1 MQNLDALFRLI
12 ATGSYWVI
20 VALWL
25 AILAMFLGKL
35 RRTHGHDEAFRVL
48 IIVLAIDAFR
58 TVFENLYFG
67 IYFNALYG
75 FFPNSFQHLLG
86 TPALLMLPKLANV
99 AAGVLVLALL
109 VRRWLP
115 TAEREREAL
124 VRTLHDS
131 QGETARLKNR
141 YQHLVDASPDLICSL
156 DRQGRFVDV
165 GARSQPMLGYAPGEL
180 TGTALASL
188 LEGEDAKSVDR
199 LLEAVCEQD
208 TAREA
213 TWQMVRKDGARVR
226 ITWSLACSATDHL
239 VIAVGRDTTQQ
250 FALEMQANRSQRLGS
265 VGQLTGGLAHDFN
278 NLLTVIL
285 GNAEQLAE
293 ELKGQPALAPLAQ
306 MIGGAAQ
313 RGAELT
319 QRLLAFAGRQALEPE
334 SVDTNCLIASMD
346 GLLRRALGEHIEIEV
361 TGGDGLWPA
370 LVDPAQL
377 ENALLNLC
385 LNARDA
391 MQPAGGR
398 LTILTANTHLDSEQA
413 LQQAGA
419 APGDYVQVAVS
430 DTGGGIGPEQLEHVF
445 EPFYTTKEPGKGTGL
460 GLSMVYGFIKQSRG
474 YITLHSQ
481 LGRGTTVAM
490 YLPRADVAAAPV
502 ATRRVAP
509 AEGGSATVLVVEDD
523 EMVRRYA
530 SSQLVALGYRV
541 IEAANGAAAMEVLQA
556 QVDID
561 LLFTDV
567 VMPGGMSGH
576 QLADAARVLR
586 PALQVLYTSGY
597 AENVIVHHG
606 RLDAGVH
613 LLQKPYR
620 REDLARQVRDALDAS
635 PVRDGR
641 PAAV

>member
-1 MQNLDALFRLI
+1 MQNLDDFFRLI

-25 AILAMFLGKL
+25 AIMVIFLGKL

-75 FFPNSFQHLLG
+75 FFPQSFQQLLG
-86 TPALLMLPKLANV
+86 VPALLMVPKLINV
-99 AAGVLVLALL
+99 AAGVLVLTLL
-109 VRRWLP
+109 LRSWLP
-115 TAEREREAL
+115 AAERERQEM

-131 QGETARLKNR
+131 QDETARLKNR
-141 YQHLVDASPDLICSL
+141 YEHLVDASPDLICSL

-165 GARSQPMLGYAPGEL
+165 GARSQPLLGYAPGDL
-180 TGTALASL
+180 SGTALASL
-188 LEGEDAKSVDR
+188 LEGEDAEGLDR
-199 LLEAVCEQD
+199 LLDDVFAGHA
-208 TAREA
+208 AREA
-213 TWQMVRKDGARVR
+213 TWQMVRPDGGRVR
-226 ITWSLACSATDHL
+226 VTWSLAWSATDEL
-239 VIAVGRDTTQQ
+239 FVAVGRDTTRQ
-250 FALEMQANRSQRLGS
+250 FSLEMQANRSQRLGS
-265 VGQLTGGLAHDFN
+265 VGQLTGGVAHDFN

-285 GNAEQLAE
+285 GNAEQLGE

-334 SVDTNCLIASMD
+334 SVDTNRLVADMD
-346 GLLRRALGEHIEIEV
+346 GLLRRALGEHVEIETV
-361 TGGDGLWPA
+361 RGDGLWPA

-391 MQPAGGR
+391 MPAGGR
-398 LTILTANTHLDSEQA
+398 LRISTANTHLDSEYA
-413 LQQAGA
+413 DREFNA
-419 APGDYVQVAVS
+419 AAGDYVQLAVS
-430 DTGGGIGPEQLEHVF
+430 DTGGGISPEHLQHVF
-445 EPFYTTKEPGKGTGL
+445 EPFYTTKEAGKGTGL

-474 YITLHSQ
+474 YLTLHSD

-490 YLPRADVAAAPV
+490 YLPRADVAAV
-502 ATRRVAP
+502 VDKTP
-509 AEGGSATVLVVEDD
+509 AGSPGEGGSATILLVEDD

-530 SSQLVALGYRV
+530 SHQLAALGYGV
-541 IEAANGAAAMEVLQA
+541 IEAANGTAAIEVVQSK
-556 QVDID
+556 VHID

-567 VMPGGMSGH
+567 VMPGGLSGH
-576 QLADAARVLR
+576 QLAEAARAVR
-586 PALQVLYTSGY
+586 PALKVLYTSGY

-606 RLDAGVH
+606 RLDAGVR
-613 LLQKPYR
+613 LLKKPYHR
-620 REDLARQVRDALDAS
+620 ADLARQVRDALDA
-635 PVRDGR
+635 PC
-641 PAAV
+641 

>member
-1 MQNLDALFRLI
+1 MQNLDDLFRLI

-25 AILAMFLGKL
+25 AILAIFLGKL

-58 TVFENLYFG
+58 TLFENLYFG

-75 FFPNSFQHLLG
+75 FLPQGFQQLLG
-86 TPALLMLPKLANV
+86 APALLMVPKLTNV
-99 AAGVLVLALL
+99 AAGVLVLTLL
-109 VRRWLP
+109 LRSWLP
-115 TAEREREAL
+115 AAEREREEM

-141 YQHLVDASPDLICSL
+141 YEHLVNASPDLICSL

-165 GARSQPMLGYAPGEL
+165 GARSQPLLGYAPGDL
-180 TGTALASL
+180 SGTALASL
-188 LEGEDAKSVDR
+188 LEDEDAKLVHR
-199 LLEAVCEQD
+199 LLDEVFEHD

-213 TWQMVRKDGARVR
+213 SWQMVRQDGARVR
-226 ITWSLACSATDHL
+226 ITWSLVWSATDQL
-239 VIAVGRDTTQQ
+239 FIAVGRDTTQQ

-293 ELKGQPALAPLAQ
+293 ELQGQPDLAPLAR

-334 SVDTNCLIASMD
+334 SVDTNCLIAGMD
-346 GLLRRALGEHIEIEV
+346 SLLRRTLGEHVEIEMV
-361 TGGDGLWPA
+361 CGDALWPA

-391 MQPAGGR
+391 MPAGGR

-413 LQQAGA
+413 AKQAGA
-419 APGDYVQVAVS
+419 EAGDYVQLAVS
-430 DTGGGIGPEQLEHVF
+430 DTGGGISPEHLEHVF
-445 EPFYTTKEPGKGTGL
+445 EPFYTTKEVGKGTGL

-474 YITLHSQ
+474 YVTLHSH

-490 YLPRADVAAAPV
+490 YLPRADVSAAPV
-502 ATRRVAP
+502 DTRSAVP
-509 AEGGSATVLVVEDD
+509 VEGGTATILVVEDD
-523 EMVRRYA
+523 EMLRRYA
-530 SSQLVALGYRV
+530 SHQLGALGYRV
-541 IEAANGAAAMEVLQA
+541 IEASCGAAAMEVLQT

-567 VMPGGMSGH
+567 VMPGGMSGN

-586 PALQVLYTSGY
+586 PTLKVLYTSGY

-606 RLDAGVH
+606 CLDAGVH

-620 REDLARQVRDALDAS
+620 REDLARQVRDALETIPKFHQAQT
-635 PVRDGR
+635 
-641 PAAV
+641 AL